1 MINQINRANGLMLLG
16 LLTFVSCGPK
26 EKEKSDALRKDMVG
40 EWRNVYLKV
49 TTNALGSLDS
59 VHVTECDTTNWE
71 KMLGIKPIRTFF
83 LPDGTYRSEYY
94 NLKDSLIMTNTGV
107 WKISNDTLTMEQLQ
121 PKAAAY
127 KIKTTI
133 VNGLA
138 EFDGVIDFDG
148 DGQTDDHYLGKQ
160 RKY

>member
-94 NLKDSLIMTNTGV
+94 NLKDSLIMTNTV
-107 WKISNDTLTMEQLQ
+107 FSYVRTHARTCMYIRM
-121 PKAAAY
+121 Y
-127 KIKTTI
+127 TTFTC
-133 VNGLA
+133 VCEHCYFNFGGY
-138 EFDGVIDFDG
+138 F
-148 DGQTDDHYLGKQ
+148 
-160 RKY
+160 